1 MASAE
6 GDAGEGPSEAEAESP
21 GTAPRTPDRTGSDRR
36 AEALRANLRRR
47 KAQTRARGE
56 ARPGPPAAGVAPD
69 ARSEP
74 AEPTRDTEAA
84 PRGAAATA

>member
-6 GDAGEGPSEAEAESP
+6 GDAEGERPPEALPARSKV
-21 GTAPRTPDRTGSDRR
+21 DRR

-56 ARPGPPAAGVAPD
+56 ARQDDASATLKPGAPHQD
-69 ARSEP
+69 
-74 AEPTRDTEAA
+74 D
-84 PRGAAATA
+84 